1 MEDALKYKDRLLQ
14 SDQEKDQMDV
24 EYQVEQAKLQL
35 DADLL
40 ATKRSLAESEKALVT
55 LKSSFPLNA
64 ASIVDQQGDVAE
76 LKAGMSAL
84 EALKKELF

>member
-14 SDQEKDQMDV
+14 SDQEKAQEDV

-40 ATKRSLAESEKALVT
+40 ATKRSLAESEKDLVT
-55 LKSSFPLNA
+55 LKSTFPLNA

-76 LKAGMSAL
+76 LKAGLAAL